1 MSYVRGEVEL
11 LKANRHPLTKKT
23 ELLSDDLYEVESHPR
38 IVPQNMPTALGVQVL
53 SGAKLLMLR
62 FYYDFLDRYLS
73 RGSYRTLSMD
83 TDR

>member
-1 MSYVRGEVEL
+1 MSYVRGEVDV

-23 ELLSDDLYEVESHPR
+23 ELLSGDLYEVESHPR
-38 IVPQNMPTALGVQVL
+38 IVPQNMPTVLGVQVL

-62 FYYDFLDRYLS
+62 FFYDFLDRYLS
-73 RGSYRTLSMD
+73 REMYRVLSMD